1 MRIADYIMEFAGDL
15 GVKHIFAIP
24 GAGSMYLNDA
34 LGRSKSV
41 MHISNH
47 HEQALAMAVEAYSRV
62 RGFGAGLVT
71 TGPGGTNAITGVAG
85 AWIDSTPCLFVS
97 GQINIKDTIVNT
109 KLRQRGIQEV
119 DIISLVKP
127 ITKYAAMV
135 TDPNKIKY
143 HLQKACYLAKSG
155 RPGPVW
161 LDIPLDVQRFNVN
174 PKDLEEFV
182 PSEQE
187 KPNCDSK
194 EVLRKKV
201 ANAIEFLK
209 NSKRPIIWAG
219 NGVKLSGAKKELEIL
234 LKKFKIPIATT
245 WNGADIIEEN
255 HELYVGR
262 PGLFGQRGANFA
274 IQNSD
279 LLITIGNRLS
289 IPQTGYRFDAFAR
302 EAKKIFVDIDEAEIH
317 EKPIKPDIAIAA
329 DAKEFLTELNLQ
341 LSGVKMPDIS
351 QWRNVCKRWKEEYP
365 VALPEYLKNKDY
377 VNSYIF
383 VDTLSDFLNNS
394 DVIVTDMGTS
404 FTTSFQAFK
413 VKKGQKFFTSSGLA
427 SMGFGLPGAIG
438 ACFASNKKRTICL
451 VGEGSFMFNM
461 QELQT
466 IVHHSL
472 PIKIFLFNNQVYLSV
487 KIMQDNNFQGFRV
500 GADAKSGVSFPDMI
514 KIAHAFEI
522 KTEQIKNHSE
532 LHKIKNVLEAEGPIL
547 CEILLDPDEVL
558 SPRLKTTARKD
569 GSLTQSPLEDMWPFL
584 GREEFKNNMII
595 PPLDE

>member
-1 MRIADYIMEFAGDL
+1 MRVADYITEFVGDI

-41 MHISNH
+41 QHVSNH

-62 RGFGAGLVT
+62 KGFGVGLVT

-85 AWIDSTPCLFVS
+85 AWIDSTPCLFLS
-97 GQINIKDTIVNT
+97 GQINVKDTIINT

-155 RPGPVW
+155 KPGPVW

-174 PKDLEEFV
+174 PQDLEEFI
-182 PSEQE
+182 PSDEE
-187 KPNCDSK
+187 KPDCDSK
-194 EVLRKKV
+194 ETLRKKV
-201 ANAIEFLK
+201 ASTVECLK

-219 NGVKLSGAKKELEIL
+219 NGIKLSGAQKELEDL
-234 LKKFKIPIATT
+234 LKKIKIPVATT
-245 WNGADIIEEN
+245 WNGADIIEES
-255 HELYVGR
+255 HELYAGR

-302 EAKKIFVDIDEAEIH
+302 GAKKVFVDIDKAEIY

-341 LSGVKMPDIS
+341 MSGTAMPDLSHWIS
-351 QWRNVCKRWKEEYP
+351 TCKKWKEKYP
-365 VALPEYLKNKDY
+365 VALPDYLKKKEY
-377 VNSYIF
+377 VNSYTF
-383 VDTLSDFLNNS
+383 VDNLSDCLTNS

-404 FTTSFQAFK
+404 FTTTFQAFK

-438 ACFASNKKRTICL
+438 ACFASDKKRTICL

-466 IVHHSL
+466 IVHHNL

-487 KIMQDNNFQGFRV
+487 KIMQDNNFQGFHV

-514 KIAHAFEI
+514 KIAHAFGIE
-522 KTEQIKNHSE
+522 TEQIKNHSE
-532 LHKIKNVLEAEGPIL
+532 LHKIKNALEAEGPIL

-558 SPRLKTTARKD
+558 SPRLKTTTRKD
-569 GSLTQSPLEDMWPFL
+569 GSLTQSPLEDLWPFL

-595 PPLDE
+595 PPLEE